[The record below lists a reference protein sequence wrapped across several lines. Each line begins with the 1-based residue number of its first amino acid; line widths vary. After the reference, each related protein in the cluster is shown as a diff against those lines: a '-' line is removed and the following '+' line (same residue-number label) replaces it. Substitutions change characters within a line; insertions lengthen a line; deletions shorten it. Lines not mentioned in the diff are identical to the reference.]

1 VRIFSS
7 RKPII
12 AAVQGA
18 AIGGGLGLA
27 ISADFRVTCPE
38 GRFAANFTRL
48 GFHPGF
54 GLTTT
59 LPELIGRQKA
69 SMVFYTSRRFKGEEA
84 VEMGMADMLVPLADV
99 RATAIELAREIATN
113 APLAV
118 VATRD
123 TLRAGLA
130 ERVAAATA
138 HELKQQQW
146 LQATEDFRE
155 GVKATS
161 ERRVPNFQGR

>member
-1 VRIFSS
+1 
-7 RKPII
+7 
-12 AAVQGA
+12 
-18 AIGGGLGLA
+18 
-27 ISADFRVTCPE
+27 
-38 GRFAANFTRL
+38 
-48 GFHPGF
+48 
-54 GLTTT
+54 LTTT